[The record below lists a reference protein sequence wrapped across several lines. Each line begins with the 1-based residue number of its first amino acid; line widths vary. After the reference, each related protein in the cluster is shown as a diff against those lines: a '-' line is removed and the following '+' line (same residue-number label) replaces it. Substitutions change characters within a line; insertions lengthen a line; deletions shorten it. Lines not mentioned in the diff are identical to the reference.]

1 MTFKAGFN
9 TLMDRVKWFKS
20 NRKILVARLQLRVGA
35 YFIRKGALLQP
46 GQPLRL
52 PKGKGPSLR
61 GKGEVYRNAPTQ
73 VWIENMFF
81 NFRHNKITY
90 QYSDKPIKGLSEQFV
105 KASPKK

>member
-1 MTFKAGFN
+1 MTFKDQLNA
-9 TLMDRVKWFKS
+9 LVAKAKWFMA
-20 NRKILVARLQLRVGA
+20 NRKILIARIQLQIGA

-61 GKGEVYRNAPTQ
+61 GKGEVYRNAPIQ
-73 VWIENMFF
+73 VWIENMYF

-90 QYSDKPIKGLSEQFV
+90 TYSDKPIKGLSEQFV